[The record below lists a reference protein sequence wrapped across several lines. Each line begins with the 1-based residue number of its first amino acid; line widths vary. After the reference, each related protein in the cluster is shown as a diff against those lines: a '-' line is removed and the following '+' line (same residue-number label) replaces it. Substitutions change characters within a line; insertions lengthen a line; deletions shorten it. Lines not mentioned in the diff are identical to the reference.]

1 MFSNFR
7 NAGKPLGGAHSGGL
21 VNVVTR
27 SGTNKLHGS
36 ASEFV
41 RNNYLDAVNFFAT
54 CKPVAPA
61 TTCTAK
67 DTLHQYATAGTL
79 GGKILRDKL
88 FVFGGYQFFK
98 AIQAT
103 DTTTAH
109 VPTAANLAGD
119 FSVTD
124 PAPGTTITST
134 SCATKTIQMFDPLT
148 GAILPGN
155 KYATPPTWNAQALKL
170 QAYLPPTSDPCGLV
184 GYAIPSQVYDKQFV
198 TRVDY
203 TINAKNDMYGRY
215 FLDGYQAPAF
225 FSPTN
230 VLLTTNPG
238 NIERVQT
245 GAIGE
250 VYTITPQ
257 TINTFHASVSRR
269 VDVRG
274 PAPGINAC
282 TIGITLS
289 CPLPSGLQI
298 TVGSTATHGFS
309 AYCGTCAPGHFN
321 DNSLAIADD
330 VTMMRGKHQILFGG
344 EYVRNQLNIVGA
356 FQADGNFTING
367 QYSANGPGGGAA
379 IGDANLDFLLGA
391 MSGFSQSKTQ
401 QNALRAPIPSLYV
414 QDTYHAS
421 KQLTI
426 VAGLRWSPEYFP
438 VDYFNRG
445 SIFNMSAFLANQVS
459 SVYPTAPAGS
469 FFYGDP
475 GVSRQFT
482 SSSPWQFSPNF
493 GASWDPN
500 GNGKTVLRAGAEI
513 AYDEVNFF
521 TGQRVN
527 QNPPFATSSSPN
539 TTGQLSFSSPWT
551 VNGVTSSP
559 YPQPGIPDKAT
570 AVFPAQGQFIVLP
583 TQFHPSYTIQYTASI
598 QHQFGRGWELQLDY
612 IGNGTRHAPIG
623 SPLND
628 AVFIPGVWG
637 PNGTGCSPIVR
648 TGPAA
653 VTPGAAGTSC
663 STTAN
668 QKSRFALAIANPA
681 QGNQYQ
687 GGGGGSVLVSDFA
700 TANYNG
706 LVTTHQH
713 RLSSSFSL
721 LANHTWSKC
730 LNIAD
735 AAGDVAGSPV
745 QNPNNIASDYGPCG
759 SDFRNIENVV
769 ITTKSNFPM
778 TGFKALILN
787 NWEFAPLLHIQSG
800 APFTVTSGQDNSF
813 TAVGNDRPN
822 QLPGV
827 PVYARVAF
835 RNAAG
840 AANRTYV
847 NQSAFQQVT
856 ITAGCAAPF
865 SGCSANGT
873 YGNVGRNSFR
883 GIPSYQLDSQISRIF
898 AIRERLN
905 MVVRLEAFNMLN
917 HPNFN
922 IPTGSTTGS
931 LGGTSGGNAVV
942 TSSTF
947 GQITSTSNTARVFQG
962 GVKVSF

>member
-1 MFSNFR
+1 
-7 NAGKPLGGAHSGGL
+7 
-21 VNVVTR
+21 
-27 SGTNKLHGS
+27 
-36 ASEFV
+36 
-41 RNNYLDAVNFFAT
+41 
-54 CKPVAPA
+54 
-61 TTCTAK
+61 
-67 DTLHQYATAGTL
+67 
-79 GGKILRDKL
+79 
-88 FVFGGYQFFK
+88 
-98 AIQAT
+98 
-103 DTTTAH
+103 
-109 VPTAANLAGD
+109 
-119 FSVTD
+119 
-124 PAPGTTITST
+124 
-134 SCATKTIQMFDPLT
+134 
-148 GAILPGN
+148 
-155 KYATPPTWNAQALKL
+155 
-170 QAYLPPTSDPCGLV
+170 
-184 GYAIPSQVYDKQFV
+184 
-198 TRVDY
+198 
-203 TINAKNDMYGRY
+203 
-215 FLDGYQAPAF
+215 
-225 FSPTN
+225 
-230 VLLTTNPG
+230 
-238 NIERVQT
+238 
-245 GAIGE
+245 
-250 VYTITPQ
+250 
-257 TINTFHASVSRR
+257 
-269 VDVRG
+269 
-274 PAPGINAC
+274 
-282 TIGITLS
+282 
-289 CPLPSGLQI
+289 
-298 TVGSTATHGFS
+298 
-309 AYCGTCAPGHFN
+309 
-321 DNSLAIADD
+321 
-330 VTMMRGKHQILFGG
+330 
-344 EYVRNQLNIVGA
+344 
-356 FQADGNFTING
+356 
-367 QYSANGPGGGAA
+367 
-379 IGDANLDFLLGA
+379 
-391 MSGFSQSKTQ
+391 
-401 QNALRAPIPSLYV
+401 
-414 QDTYHAS
+414 
-421 KQLTI
+421 
-426 VAGLRWSPEYFP
+426 
-438 VDYFNRG
+438 
-445 SIFNMSAFLANQVS
+445 MSAFLANQVS

-637 PNGTGCSPIVR
+637 PNGTGCSSIVR

-706 LVTTHQH
+706 LVTTLQH

-721 LANHTWSKC
+721 LANHTWSRC

-787 NWEFAPLLHIQSG
+787 NWEFAPLMHIQSG

-822 QLPGV
+822 QQPGV

-847 NQSAFQQVT
+847 NQSAFQQIT